1 MTITVNTF
9 KGLVPGLFPT
19 GGIIAWGGAS
29 GAPPGWLSC
38 DGTTVAQ
45 SLYKS
50 LFNVI
55 GVSYNTGG
63 EPVGTFR
70 LPNLVDKYLYGGNA
84 VAYAGAVAHEHVFT
98 TASTIA
104 NVASGDHSHNH
115 GLGAA
120 AMGAGGIG
128 SHNHGGSATA
138 GAGTSSSNANKG
150 TGPQQR
156 QPSGHQH
163 SYGLTGINAANPGNH
178 NHNSNTSSTSGNSG
192 NHEATHYPNAN
203 ISTRMTQ
210 RSYDAFGP
218 LFNEVSAFNVNFAFN
233 VRGIIKT

>member
-55 GVSYNTGG
+55 GVSYNTGA

-70 LPNLVDKYLYGGNA
+70 LPNLSDKYLYGGNA
-84 VAYAGAVAHEHVFT
+84 VAYAGAVAHGHVFT

-104 NVASGDHSHNH
+104 NVASGDHTHVHNL
-115 GLGAA
+115 GGAA
-120 AMGAGGIG
+120 MSNNGVG
-128 SHNHGGSATA
+128 SHNHNGSSLNTGSNSGSNASKASGARQVQGSAHGHAFGNSANA
-138 GAGTSSSNANKG
+138 GGA
-150 TGPQQR
+150 
-156 QPSGHQH
+156 
-163 SYGLTGINAANPGNH
+163 NH
-178 NHNSNTSSTSGNSG
+178 NHNSNTSNTSGGGG
-192 NHEATHYPNAN
+192 NHEAAHYPNAN
-203 ISTRMTQ
+203 IGTRMTQ
-210 RSYDAFGP
+210 VTYDAFTFP
-218 LFNEVSAFNVNFAFN
+218 FNQVSAFNTAAAFN
-233 VRGIIKT
+233 VRGIIKA

>member
-55 GVSYNTGG
+55 GVSYNTGA

-70 LPNLVDKYLYGGNA
+70 LPNLVDKYLFGGNA
-84 VAYAGAVAHEHVFT
+84 VAYAGAVAHGHVFT

-104 NVASGDHSHNH
+104 NVASGDHSHVH
-115 GLGAA
+115 GLGGL
-120 AMGAGGIG
+120 AMGAGGVG
-128 SHNHGGSATA
+128 NHNHVGSASTNS
-138 GAGTSSSNANKG
+138 GNSGSNASKANG
-150 TGPQQR
+150 ARAVQG
-156 QPSGHQH
+156 SAH
-163 SYGLTGINAANPGNH
+163 SHFYGLGSLNAANPGNH
-178 NHNSNTSSTSGNSG
+178 THNSNTSNTSGNSG
-192 NHEATHYPNAN
+192 NHEATHYPAPLT
-203 ISTRMTQ
+203 SRMTQ
-210 RSYDAFGP
+210 VTYDAFTSP
-218 LFNEVSAFNVNFAFN
+218 FNEVSALNSNLAFN
-233 VRGIIKT
+233 VRGIIKA